1 MGMVYLRGKTYW
13 IKYYRNGQPFYESA
27 KTKTE
32 TVAGRLL
39 KKREGEISDGKL
51 PGIFFDRVKYED
63 LRDELVAEY
72 KLNDRK
78 SLDSLEFRLQHLTD
92 FFGGKKVPQI
102 ITPKIAEYVIQRR
115 LSTCTACYEQFEKQD
130 TCPTCGSDKVKAG
143 ASNGTINREL
153 AALKR
158 MLNLGARQTP
168 PKVDRVPHIPMLK
181 ENNIRKGFF
190 EHQDYIALLKAIP
203 AYLRPVVTFAYKTG
217 WRKEEIIGLTWDRV
231 DLEKRT
237 VRLEPGETKN
247 DEGRTVYLDDELL
260 KLFKIQWMRRNEK
273 EPYVF
278 LRDGEQIKDFRGAW
292 ETGCKDAGMDDRL
305 FHDLRRTAVRN
316 MVRSGIP
323 ERVAMTIS
331 GHKTRAVFDR
341 YNIVS
346 MDDLKAAATKQ
357 EAYLNGMGN

>member
-13 IKYYRNGQPFYESA
+13 IKYYRNGKPFYESS
-27 KTKTE
+27 KSKTE
-32 TVAGRLL
+32 TVALRLL
-39 KKREGEISDGKL
+39 KRREGEISQGQL
-51 PGIFFDRVKYED
+51 PGVFFDRVKFED
-63 LRDELVAEY
+63 LKDDLVSEY
-72 KLNDRK
+72 KLNGRK
-78 SLDSLEFRLQHLTD
+78 SLDSLEFRLQHLTE
-92 FFGGKKVPQI
+92 FFGKMKVPQVI
-102 ITPKIAEYVIQRR
+102 SRIDRYVLHRR
-115 LSTCTACYEQFEKQD
+115 NSACMVCYEEFEKQD
-130 TCPTCGSDKVKAG
+130 TCPACGSDKVKAG
-143 ASNGTINREL
+143 ASNATINREL

-190 EHQDYIALLKAIP
+190 EHQDYITLLKALP
-203 AYLRPVVTFAYKTG
+203 AYIRPVVTFGYKTG
-217 WRKEEIIGLTWDRV
+217 WRKSEIIGLTWDRV
-231 DLEKRT
+231 DREKRIA
-237 VRLEPGETKN
+237 RLEPGESKN
-247 DEGRTVYLDDELL
+247 GEARTVYLDDELL
-260 KLFKIQWMRRNEK
+260 KLIKIQWMRRNEK

-292 ETGCKDAGMDDRL
+292 EAGCKDAGMEDRL

-357 EAYLNGMGN
+357 EAYLNGMGD